1 MRFAYSTRCSSNR
14 AITAPRSR
22 QYSGVMAQT
31 QCDQLAIGRAQW
43 CVRDAT
49 PVIVRV
55 VDSAAVSCRDS
66 RVPNADNAGMAEH
79 TEVLLMDTIYLRDIE
94 LAVTIGAYA
103 WEQKISQKLL
113 LSLTLKVDCRPA
125 AQSDQL
131 ADALD
136 YGAVLARVQAIA
148 AACGPEQ
155 PVQLIETLAER
166 FASGILAEFPKVLAV
181 TVDLAKVFI
190 FPQVPRI
197 GVVLERSR

>member
-1 MRFAYSTRCSSNR
+1 MPLASRCSSNR
-14 AITAPRSR
+14 AITAPRSG
-22 QYSGVMAQT
+22 QYSGVMDLT
-31 QCDQLAIGRAQW
+31 QCDQLAIGLAH
-43 CVRDAT
+43 CLVRGAT
-49 PVIVRV
+49 PATALATVI
-55 VDSAAVSCRDS
+55 AAVSRRDS
-66 RVPNADNAGMAEH
+66 RVLNADNAGMAEP

-136 YGAVLARVQAIA
+136 YGAVLVRVQAIA
-148 AACGPEQ
+148 AACGPDQ

-166 FASGILAEFPKVLAV
+166 FASSILAEFPKVQAV